1 MTVEL
6 LGTDAPSG
14 LELLIAWLLPLSEVD
29 GRDVGPQRD
38 SGASLPFS
46 LVQCVAGSDD
56 KVTDSGIYQVDD
68 FAATFDQAETLSRLT
83 RRRVLALGPPLAP
96 QRRVTISTGTFYADS
111 VSTSVKPHWEDYGDN
126 TLIRFTARY
135 AIDLRMVAA

>member
-1 MTVEL
+1 VTVEL

-14 LELLIAWLLPLSEVD
+14 LELLIAWLVPLNELD

-68 FAATFDQAETLSRLT
+68 FAATFDEAEARNDLHRHLL
-83 RRRVLALGPPLAP
+83 RRFSVDVGEAALG
-96 QRRVTISTGTFYADS
+96 G
-111 VSTSVKPHWEDYGDN
+111 
-126 TLIRFTARY
+126 
-135 AIDLRMVAA
+135 LRG